1 MKKTDEEREE
11 EEDVPYQ
18 IKDFEIIQKTY
29 HEKVGL
35 SLDDKLLSDDD
46 DDDDKT
52 MDPTHK
58 FIV

>member
-29 HEKVGL
+29 HKKVGL
-35 SLDDKLLSDDD
+35 PFDGELLSDDD
-46 DDDDKT
+46 DDDD
-52 MDPTHK
+52 DDDQCIP
-58 FIV
+58 